1 MSSTETGSTAPAA
14 ASSWYLYMLECRDG
28 ALYTGISTNV
38 ARRYAAHCAGKG
50 ARYTRLN
57 PPQRI
62 VLIHPF
68 ADKSQALKAEH
79 AVKRLSAAA
88 KRQLAAKGDLGD
100 WLAARAAQP
109 DTTQ

>member
-1 MSSTETGSTAPAA
+1 MSSTEADNTAPAA

-28 ALYTGISTNV
+28 ALYTGISTDV
-38 ARRYAAHCAGKG
+38 TRRYAAHCAGKG

-79 AVKRLSAAA
+79 AIKRLSAAA
-88 KRQLAAKGDLGD
+88 KRQLAAQGDLNA
-100 WLAARAAQP
+100 WLATSPRQAS
-109 DTTQ
+109 DTQ

>member
-1 MSSTETGSTAPAA
+1 MNSTEAA
-14 ASSWYLYMLECRDG
+14 NDQPVAATSWYLYMLECRDG
-28 ALYTGISTNV
+28 ALYTGISTDV
-38 ARRYAAHCAGKG
+38 MRRYAAHCAGKG

-62 VLIHPF
+62 VLVHPF
-68 ADKSQALKAEH
+68 ADKSQALKAEY
-79 AVKRLSAAA
+79 AVKRLSAAI
-88 KRQLAAKGDLGD
+88 KRQLAAQGDLSA

>member
-1 MSSTETGSTAPAA
+1 MSKAEADGSAPAA

-28 ALYTGISTNV
+28 ALYTGISTDV
-38 ARRYAAHCAGKG
+38 TRRYAAHCAGKG

-62 VLIHPF
+62 VLVQAF

-100 WLAARAAQP
+100 WLAARSPQP
-109 DTTQ
+109 DSTQ

>member
-1 MSSTETGSTAPAA
+1 MSKTEANSSPAPAGC
-14 ASSWYLYMLECRDG
+14 WYLYMLECRDG
-28 ALYTGISTNV
+28 ALYTGISTDV

-62 VLIHPF
+62 ALVHPF

-79 AVKRLSAAA
+79 ALKRLSAAT
-88 KRQLAAKGDLGD
+88 KRQLVAGGDLSD
-100 WLAARAAQP
+100 WLAARAAEP
-109 DTTQ
+109 DSTQ

>member
-1 MSSTETGSTAPAA
+1 MMSKTECPSSPAPAGC
-14 ASSWYLYMLECRDG
+14 WYLYMLECSDG
-28 ALYTGISTNV
+28 ALYTGISNDV

-62 VLIHPF
+62 ALVHAF

-79 AVKRLSAAA
+79 ALKRLSAAA
-88 KRQLAAKGDLGD
+88 KRQLVAGGNLDN
-100 WLAARAAQP
+100 WLAARSAQP
-109 DTTQ
+109 DPAQ